1 MLYLFL
7 SWKIMMIKIIIAD
20 DHPVV
25 RSGLRALL
33 SSQSDFEIAGEAN
46 NGEEAARLAIFLVPD
61 LILMDLQMPIL
72 DGLGAI
78 KRIRDQLPKAN
89 ILVLTTYGTD
99 SDILPALEAGAIGY
113 LLKDTP
119 PEQLFQAVRNAAR
132 GEMTLAPRVAEKV
145 TQRLMS
151 SSKNTLSSREI
162 EVLELAAQGNPNKA
176 IAKKL
181 FITEATVKSHFVHIF
196 SKLGV
201 TDRTAAVTEALKK
214 KIIKIE

>member
-1 MLYLFL
+1 
-7 SWKIMMIKIIIAD
+7 MIKIIITD

-33 SSQSDFEIAGEAN
+33 SSQPDFEIVADAE
-46 NGEEAARLAIFLVPD
+46 NGEDAAKLAFSLTPD

-78 KRIRDQLPKAN
+78 KLIREKLPRAN
-89 ILVLTTYGTD
+89 ILVLTTYDTD
-99 SDILPALEAGAIGY
+99 ADILPALEAGAMGY

-119 PEQLFQAVRNAAR
+119 PEQLFQAIRSAAS
-132 GEMTLAPRVAEKV
+132 GEMALAPRVAEKV
-145 TQRLMS
+145 TQRLTNP
-151 SSKNTLSSREI
+151 SKNTLSRREI
-162 EVLELAAQGNPNKA
+162 EVLELASQGNPNKA

-201 TDRTAAVTEALKK
+201 ADRTAAVTEAVKK
-214 KIIKIE
+214 KIIQIK

>member
-1 MLYLFL
+1 MT
-7 SWKIMMIKIIIAD
+7 IKIIIAD

-25 RSGLRALL
+25 RSGVRALL
-33 SSQSDFEIAGEAN
+33 ASQTDFEIVGEAS
-46 NGEEAARLAIFLVPD
+46 NGEEAAKAALTLVPD

-72 DGLGAI
+72 DGVGAI
-78 KRIRDQLPKAN
+78 KLIRDKLPKAN
-89 ILVLTTYGTD
+89 ILVLTTYETD
-99 SDILPALEAGAIGY
+99 ADILPALEAGANGY

-119 PEQLFQAVRNAAR
+119 PEQLFQAVRNVAS
-132 GEMTLAPRVAEKV
+132 GEMSLAPRVAEKV
-145 TQRLMS
+145 TQRLTN

-162 EVLELAAQGNPNKA
+162 EVLELASQGNPNKE

-201 TDRTAAVTEALKK
+201 TDRTSAVTEAVKK
-214 KIIKIE
+214 KIIKIQ

>member
-1 MLYLFL
+1 MT
-7 SWKIMMIKIIIAD
+7 IKIIIAD

-33 SSQSDFEIAGEAN
+33 ASQSDFEIAGEAN
-46 NGEEAARLAIFLVPD
+46 NGEEAARLAISLVPD
-61 LILMDLQMPIL
+61 LVLMDLQMPIL
-72 DGLGAI
+72 DGIGAI
-78 KRIRDQLPKAN
+78 KRIRDRLPKAN

-99 SDILPALEAGAIGY
+99 ADILPALEAGAIGY

-119 PEQLFQAVRNAAR
+119 PEQLFQAVRNVAS
-132 GEMTLAPRVAEKV
+132 GEMALAPRVAEKI
-145 TQRLMS
+145 TQRLAN
-151 SSKNTLSSREI
+151 SSKNILSSREI
-162 EVLELAAQGNPNKA
+162 EVLKLASQGNPNKS
-176 IAKKL
+176 IARKL

-201 TDRTAAVTEALKK
+201 TDRTAAVTEAVKK

>member
-1 MLYLFL
+1 MT
-7 SWKIMMIKIIIAD
+7 INIIITD

-33 SSQSDFEIAGEAN
+33 LSQPDFDIVADAE
-46 NGEEAARLAIFLVPD
+46 NGEEAVSLAISLVPD
-61 LILMDLQMPIL
+61 LILMDLQMPNL

-78 KRIRDQLPKAN
+78 KLIRDKLPKVN
-89 ILVLTTYGTD
+89 ILVLTTYETD
-99 SDILPALEAGAIGY
+99 ADILPALEAGAIGY

-119 PEQLFQAVRNAAR
+119 PEQLFQAIRNAAR
-132 GEMTLAPRVAEKV
+132 GEMALAPRIAERV
-145 TQRLMS
+145 TQRLIN

-162 EVLELAAQGNPNKA
+162 EVLELASQGNSNSA

-201 TDRTAAVTEALKK
+201 ADRTAAVTEALKK
-214 KIIKIE
+214 KIIKIL

>member
-1 MLYLFL
+1 
-7 SWKIMMIKIIIAD
+7 MMIKIMIAD

-33 SSQSDFEIAGEAN
+33 SSQPDFEIVADAE
-46 NGEEAARLAIFLVPD
+46 NGEDAAKQAFSLIPD

-72 DGLGAI
+72 DGIEAI
-78 KRIRDQLPKAN
+78 KLIRDRLPKAN

-119 PEQLFQAVRNAAR
+119 PEQLFQAIRIAAS
-132 GEMTLAPRVAEKV
+132 GEMALAPRVAEKV
-145 TQRLMS
+145 TQRLTNS
-151 SSKNTLSSREI
+151 PKNTLSSREI
-162 EVLELAAQGNPNKA
+162 EVLVLASQGNPNKE

-201 TDRTAAVTEALKK
+201 TDRTAAVTEAVKK
-214 KIIKIE
+214 KIIKI

>member
-1 MLYLFL
+1 
-7 SWKIMMIKIIIAD
+7 MMIKLIIAD

-33 SSQSDFEIAGEAN
+33 ASQSDFEIVGEAN
-46 NGEEAARLAIFLVPD
+46 NGEEAARLAFSLVPD

-78 KRIRDQLPKAN
+78 KLIRDKLPKAN

-99 SDILPALEAGAIGY
+99 ADILPALEAGAIGY

-119 PEQLFQAVRNAAR
+119 PEQLFQAVRNVAS
-132 GEMTLAPRVAEKV
+132 GEMALAPRVAETV
-145 TQRLMS
+145 TQHLTNPF
-151 SSKNTLSSREI
+151 KNTLSSREI
-162 EVLELAAQGNPNKA
+162 EVLELAAQGNPNKE

-201 TDRTAAVTEALKK
+201 TDRTGAVTEALKK

>member
-1 MLYLFL
+1 
-7 SWKIMMIKIIIAD
+7 MIKIIIAD

-46 NGEEAARLAIFLVPD
+46 NGEEAAKLTTSLVPD

-72 DGLGAI
+72 DGIGAI
-78 KRIRDQLPKAN
+78 KLIRDKLPQAN
-89 ILVLTTYGTD
+89 ILVLTTYETD
-99 SDILPALEAGAIGY
+99 ADILLALEAGAMGY

-119 PEQLFQAVRNAAR
+119 PEQLFQAVRNAAS
-132 GEMTLAPRVAEKV
+132 GEMALAPRVA
-145 TQRLMS
+145 QRLTHRLTNS
-151 SSKNTLSSREI
+151 SQNTLSSREI
-162 EVLELAAQGNPNKA
+162 EVLELASQGNPNKA
-176 IAKKL
+176 IARKL

-201 TDRTAAVTEALKK
+201 VDRTAAVTEAVKQ

>member
-1 MLYLFL
+1 MLYLYLFG
-7 SWKIMMIKIIIAD
+7 KTMTIKIIIAD

-33 SSQSDFEIAGEAN
+33 ASQSDFEIVGEAN
-46 NGEEAARLAIFLVPD
+46 NGAEAATLAISLVPD

-78 KRIRDQLPKAN
+78 KLIRDKLPTAN

-99 SDILPALEAGAIGY
+99 ADILPALKAGAIGY

-119 PEQLFQAVRNAAR
+119 PEQLFQAVRNVAS
-132 GEMTLAPRVAEKV
+132 GEMALAPRVAEKV
-145 TQRLMS
+145 TQRLTN

-162 EVLELAAQGNPNKA
+162 EVLELASQGNPNKA
-176 IAKKL
+176 IARKL

-201 TDRTAAVTEALKK
+201 TDRTAAVTEAVKK
-214 KIIKIE
+214 KIIKI

>member
-1 MLYLFL
+1 
-7 SWKIMMIKIIIAD
+7 MIKIIIAD

-33 SSQSDFEIAGEAN
+33 ASQPDFEIAGEAE
-46 NGEEAARLAIFLVPD
+46 NGEEAANLAISLVPD

-78 KRIRDQLPKAN
+78 KRIRDRLPTAN

-99 SDILPALEAGAIGY
+99 ADILPALEAGAMGY

-119 PEQLFQAVRNAAR
+119 PEQLFQAVRNVAS
-132 GEMTLAPRVAEKV
+132 GEMALAPRVAEKI
-145 TQRLMS
+145 TQRLTNP
-151 SSKNTLSSREI
+151 SKNTLSSREI
-162 EVLELAAQGNPNKA
+162 EVLELAAQGNPTKA

-201 TDRTAAVTEALKK
+201 TDRTAAVTEAVKK
-214 KIIKIE
+214 KIIKI

>member
-1 MLYLFL
+1 M
-7 SWKIMMIKIIIAD
+7 IAD

-33 SSQSDFEIAGEAN
+33 SSQPDFEIVADAE
-46 NGEEAARLAIFLVPD
+46 NGEDAAKQAFSLIPD

-72 DGLGAI
+72 DGIEAI
-78 KRIRDQLPKAN
+78 KLIRDRLPKAN

-119 PEQLFQAVRNAAR
+119 PEQLFQAIRIAAS
-132 GEMTLAPRVAEKV
+132 GEMALAPRVAEKV
-145 TQRLMS
+145 TQRLTNS
-151 SSKNTLSSREI
+151 PKNTLSSREI
-162 EVLELAAQGNPNKA
+162 EVLVLASQGNPNKE

-201 TDRTAAVTEALKK
+201 TDRTAAVTEAVKK
-214 KIIKIE
+214 KIIKI

>member
-1 MLYLFL
+1 MT
-7 SWKIMMIKIIIAD
+7 IKIIIAD

-33 SSQSDFEIAGEAN
+33 ASQPDFEIVGEAN
-46 NGEEAARLAIFLVPD
+46 HGEEAAHLALSLVPD

-78 KRIRDQLPKAN
+78 RRIRGKLPQAN

-99 SDILPALEAGAIGY
+99 ADILPALEAGAIGY

-119 PEQLFQAVRNAAR
+119 PEQLFQAVRNVAR
-132 GEMTLAPRVAEKV
+132 GEMALAPRVAEKV
-145 TQRLMS
+145 TQRLTNA
-151 SSKNTLSSREI
+151 SKNTLSSREI
-162 EVLELAAQGNPNKA
+162 EVLELASQGNPKKA

-201 TDRTAAVTEALKK
+201 TDRTAAVTEAVKRN
-214 KIIKIE
+214 IIKIS

>member
-1 MLYLFL
+1 
-7 SWKIMMIKIIIAD
+7 MMIKIIIAD

-33 SSQSDFEIAGEAN
+33 SSRPDFDIVADAVDGD
-46 NGEEAARLAIFLVPD
+46 EAAKLAISLVPD
-61 LILMDLQMPIL
+61 LMLMDLQMPIV

-78 KRIRDQLPKAN
+78 KRIRDKLPKAN
-89 ILVLTTYGTD
+89 ILVLTTYETD
-99 SDILPALEAGAIGY
+99 ADIVPALGAGAIGY

-119 PEQLFQAVRNAAR
+119 PEQLFQAIRNAAR

-145 TQRLMS
+145 TRRLMS

-162 EVLELAAQGNPNKA
+162 EVLELASQGNSNRA

-201 TDRTAAVTEALKK
+201 VDRTAAVTEAVKK
-214 KIIKIE
+214 KIIQIV

>member
-1 MLYLFL
+1 
-7 SWKIMMIKIIIAD
+7 MIKIIIAD

-46 NGEEAARLAIFLVPD
+46 NGEEAAQLAISLIPD

-72 DGLGAI
+72 DGIGAT
-78 KRIRDQLPKAN
+78 KRIRDKLPKAN
-89 ILVLTTYGTD
+89 ILVLTTYEAD
-99 SDILPALEAGAIGY
+99 ADILLALEAGAMGY

-119 PEQLFQAVRNAAR
+119 PEQLFQAVRNAAS
-132 GEMTLAPRVAEKV
+132 GEMALAPRVAQKL
-145 TQRLMS
+145 TQRLTN

-162 EVLELAAQGNPNKA
+162 EVLELASQGHANKV
-176 IAKKL
+176 IARKL

-201 TDRTAAVTEALKK
+201 VDRTAAVTEAVKK
-214 KIIKIE
+214 KIIKLQ

>member
-1 MLYLFL
+1 M
-7 SWKIMMIKIIIAD
+7 KIKLIVAD

-33 SSQSDFEIAGEAN
+33 SSQPDFEIVADAE
-46 NGEEAARLAIFLVPD
+46 NGEDAAKLAFSLAPD

-78 KRIRDQLPKAN
+78 KLIRDKLPMAN
-89 ILVLTTYGTD
+89 ILVLTTYETD
-99 SDILPALEAGAIGY
+99 ADILPALKAGAIGY

-119 PEQLFQAVRNAAR
+119 PEQLFQAIRIAAG
-132 GEMTLAPRVAEKV
+132 GEMALAPRVAEKV
-145 TQRLMS
+145 TQRLTN

-162 EVLELAAQGNPNKA
+162 EVLELASQGNPNKA

-201 TDRTAAVTEALKK
+201 TDRTAAVTEAVKK
-214 KIIKIE
+214 KIIKI

>member
-1 MLYLFL
+1 
-7 SWKIMMIKIIIAD
+7 
-20 DHPVV
+20 
-25 RSGLRALL
+25 LL
-33 SSQSDFEIAGEAN
+33 SSQSDFEIVADAE
-46 NGEEAARLAIFLVPD
+46 NGEDAAKLAFSLSPD

-78 KRIRDQLPKAN
+78 KLIRGKLPKAN
-89 ILVLTTYGTD
+89 ILVLTTYDTD
-99 SDILPALEAGAIGY
+99 ADILPALKAGAIGY

-119 PEQLFQAVRNAAR
+119 SEQLFQAIRSAAN
-132 GEMTLAPRVAEKV
+132 GEMTLGPRVAEKV
-145 TQRLMS
+145 TQRLTD

-201 TDRTAAVTEALKK
+201 TDRTGAVTDAVKK
-214 KIIKIE
+214 KIIKIK